1 MQFEKYVYGG
11 DLMNTTEHRQGEEKL
26 HESEKK
32 YRQIVETLQEGICII
47 DKEGCTTF
55 INPSMAEMFGYTVKE
70 MQGKHLFSFMDKH
83 GVDLAKQRLEQCKQ
97 GIKEQHEFEFI
108 KKDGTKISTL
118 IGTSTLTDRDGN
130 YIGAFAEVRDITERK
145 KEEEQI
151 KNSEERYKNLLELAP
166 DSIVTMDLKGY
177 ITSCNSAATRIFR
190 YSKDELVGKH
200 FSKIGFLHVKDIPKY
215 LKVFVSVLRGNG
227 IGTYELTVK
236 DKDGTSRIAETH
248 IGLIKENNKISGVI
262 AITRDISE
270 QKRTEENLKNSLE
283 RLIFAQK
290 AAKTG
295 FWDWDIKTGKQ
306 TWSEEFLEL
315 FGLPS
320 DVQPTFDTWRK
331 ALHPDDRKRSEEK
344 IYRSIEDKK
353 SLDNEYRIIL
363 SDGVERWIRTQGD
376 TFYDNSGNPQRMCG
390 ICIDITK
397 QKQMGD
403 GLRQIERELNKA
415 QQIAHVG
422 SWIWNIKNQNLTWTD
437 ELYRIYGVDKV
448 FTLTFDN
455 IMSMIHPE
463 DREKNV
469 AKVKEFLESATILE
483 YEFRI
488 IRPDN
493 SIRYIFQSI
502 EVSRDSTGKPL
513 RAVGIMQ
520 DITERKKIEKE
531 VIESEEKLKRI
542 LDSTPDAIT
551 VTDLNG
557 NIVECNQATSK
568 IYGSPKAEI
577 IGKNA
582 LDFFSPK
589 DRKKAK
595 DNLKKT
601 LELGSIKNVEY
612 TLVTKDGWEYPA
624 ELSAS
629 LIRDMSGNPQSFVA
643 ILRDI
648 TERKRTEETLKES
661 EEKLRSIVENS
672 SDQIFMLDKD
682 YKFLSI
688 NKTAAAIS
696 RKSPQEIIGRSI
708 FEIFPETMVA
718 QFSKNIKNV
727 FDTGKSRFIDEKMV
741 VQGHEFYNSSS
752 LNPIKD
758 DSGRVIAVT
767 GIVRDITERKVAE
780 EKIKRQNVQ
789 LKKLDGVKTDF
800 LNTTSH
806 ELGTPVASIKGY
818 VQMLLKQTLGE
829 ITEEQKKALEVT
841 ASEYKSIRSS
851 HPRYP

>member
-1 MQFEKYVYGG
+1 MGIT
-11 DLMNTTEHRQGEEKL
+11 LLNLL
-26 HESEKK
+26 HQKITKK
-32 YRQIVETLQEGICII
+32 AKIALQQ
-47 DKEGCTTF
+47 TF
-55 INPSMAEMFGYTVKE
+55 INS
-70 MQGKHLFSFMDKH
+70 
-83 GVDLAKQRLEQCKQ
+83 
-97 GIKEQHEFEFI
+97 GIRNFECTSCT
-108 KKDGTKISTL
+108 KDGTRIILEESTV
-118 IGTSTLTDRDGN
+118 IIRDSMGNPKSFMAIAREITDRKK
-130 YIGAFAEVRDITERK
+130 AEG
-145 KEEEQI
+145 QL
-151 KNSEERYKNLLELAP
+151 KNSEERYKNLIELAP

-190 YSKDELVGKH
+190 YSKDDLVGKH

-215 LKVFVSVLRGNG
+215 LKVFVSLLRGKG
-227 IGTYELTVK
+227 TGTYELTVN
-236 DKDGTSRIAETH
+236 DKDGTSRIVETH

-306 TWSEEFLEL
+306 TWSEEFFEL

-331 ALHPDDRKRSEEK
+331 VLHPDDRKRSEEK

-397 QKQMGD
+397 QKQMED

-422 SWIWNIKNQNLTWTD
+422 SWIWNIKNQNLAWTD

-455 IMSMIHPE
+455 IVSMIHPE

-469 AKVKEFLESATILE
+469 AKIKELLESATILE

-542 LDSTPDAIT
+542 LDSSPDAIT

-557 NIVECNQATSK
+557 NIIECNQATSK
-568 IYGSPKAEI
+568 IYGSLKTEL

-582 LDFFSPK
+582 LELFSPK

-601 LELGSIKNVEY
+601 LELGSIKNLEY
-612 TLVTKDGWEYPA
+612 TLLTKDGREYPA

-629 LIRDMSGNPQSFVA
+629 LIRDASGNPLSFVA
-643 ILRDI
+643 IIRDI
-648 TERKRTEETLKES
+648 TERKKAEEEIRYLKEYN
-661 EEKLRSIVENS
+661 ENILES
-672 SDQIFMLDKD
+672 NQI
-682 YKFLSI
+682 
-688 NKTAAAIS
+688 
-696 RKSPQEIIGRSI
+696 
-708 FEIFPETMVA
+708 
-718 QFSKNIKNV
+718 
-727 FDTGKSRFIDEKMV
+727 
-741 VQGHEFYNSSS
+741 
-752 LNPIKD
+752 
-758 DSGRVIAVT
+758 
-767 GIVRDITERKVAE
+767 
-780 EKIKRQNVQ
+780 Q
-789 LKKLDGVKTDF
+789 LWL
-800 LNTTSH
+800 
-806 ELGTPVASIKGY
+806 
-818 VQMLLKQTLGE
+818 
-829 ITEEQKKALEVT
+829 
-841 ASEYKSIRSS
+841 
-851 HPRYP
+851 